1 MFCNKIDAAECRLI
15 DLNIGTR
22 PAVCKKEVFQA
33 GVDI

>member
-1 MFCNKIDAAECRLI
+1 LI

-33 GVDI
+33 GVDIW